1 MTLNATSESSGLKSH
16 IRKRRDTYIELLRE
30 LLATSADGEEALQGA
45 IAGRFRR
52 LGCEVESIKSEPNR
66 FVLDSD
72 FAPPTDLPEAD
83 RVSVVA
89 VQPGAGDGRSLLI
102 FAHPDSEPVT
112 DTSHWQ
118 HDPFAG
124 AVDNDRMYGW
134 GIADDLSGVVAMIC
148 ALDAI
153 QTAGLELSGP
163 VICAS
168 TVSKRR
174 AQGIYAVLERGYHTD
189 AAVYLHPAES
199 GAGLSDIKS
208 RASGILRFRITVSGQ
223 LPDTAEP
230 THTPFSHLS
239 VNPIDKAWLVYQA
252 ITELDQRR
260 AQRVRHPA
268 YAGIGRSTNLHIT
281 HIEAGEAA
289 RPGRVSPSAI
299 MTGSLAFPPSEDLSD
314 VQREVEA
321 AVRGACDS
329 DSWLS
334 ERPAQLDWL
343 QGICGVEVS
352 EDSPI
357 YQTVADAI
365 ETVTGITPQVQSLH
379 AASEIRTPILYSGIP
394 TVGFGPLSGDN
405 VQSGGTDEWVS
416 VDDFINMIEV
426 VATAAAAW
434 CG

>member
-1 MTLNATSESSGLKSH
+1 MTLSGTSNTSGLKSQ
-16 IRKRRDTYIELLRE
+16 IQARRESYVEVLRE
-30 LLATSADGEEALQGA
+30 LLATSADGEEALQQA
-45 IAGRFRR
+45 IAERFTR
-52 LGCEVESIKSEPNR
+52 LGCQVESINSAPNR

-72 FAPPTDLPEAD
+72 FAPPAAEPEAD

-112 DTSHWQ
+112 DTSRWR

-124 AVDNDRMYGW
+124 AVDNGRMYGW

-153 QTAGLELSGP
+153 QSAGLALSGN

-208 RASGILRFRITVSGQ
+208 RASGLLRFRITVSGQ

-239 VNPIDKAWLVYQA
+239 INPIDKAWLVYHA
-252 ITELDQRR
+252 ITELDRQR
-260 AQRVRHPA
+260 AQRVHHPA

-289 RPGRVSPSAI
+289 RPGRVSPTAI
-299 MTGSLAFPPSEDLSD
+299 MTGSLAFPPNEDVTD

-321 AVRGACDS
+321 AVERACTGDP
-329 DSWLS
+329 WLS
-334 ERPAQLDWL
+334 ERPAQLEWL
-343 QGICGVEVS
+343 QGIGGVEVS
-352 EDSPI
+352 EASPI

-365 ETVTGITPQVQSLH
+365 ASATGITPQVQSLH

-405 VQSGGTDEWVS
+405 VQSGGADEWVS

-426 VATAAAAW
+426 VANVAAAW